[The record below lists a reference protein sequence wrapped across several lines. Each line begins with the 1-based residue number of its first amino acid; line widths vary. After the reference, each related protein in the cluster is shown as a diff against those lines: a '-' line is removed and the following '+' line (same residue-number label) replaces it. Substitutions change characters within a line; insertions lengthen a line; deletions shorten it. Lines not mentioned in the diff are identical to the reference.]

1 MVSRRPYNPTVTRDS
16 YISWLSTSPEAWE
29 TTWLL
34 SVLTCLTIRHQRVTL
49 RRYPALKDALL
60 QVLDLITSST
70 SRLRLSCLRYVYFLY
85 PNLHME
91 KQWQHLFKRSR
102 IHSFGLIGMASF
114 SREPL
119 SRQCLHCRR
128 QKLVLKAAILR
139 IPSICQESRWN
150 TFVPSCVF
158 YIHCA
163 FDDTRSWVF
172 AYLWNDSA

>member
-1 MVSRRPYNPTVTRDS
+1 MVSQRPTIRLWRVTLIYRDC
-16 YISWLSTSPEAWE
+16 LRAWE

-34 SVLTCLTIRHQRVTL
+34 TSPSTGDPPAVPSIE
-49 RRYPALKDALL
+49 RRASP
-60 QVLDLITSST
+60 S
-70 SRLRLSCLRYVYFLY
+70 SRLDHVFDFQTQTVVFEVCFLY